1 MQYVSILLL
10 SIYFLYISVFSITA
24 MPETTQVTSPERPNI
39 LLLFADDLGY
49 EALGCYGGQDYST
62 PNLNRLATE
71 GLRFTRAYTSPICTP
86 SRMSL
91 YTGTYV
97 SRHQYYDVIPV
108 HKGTKQ
114 AVDFRNRWPTYAQVL
129 RQAGYTTSVTGKWQM
144 ATLEVHPQHCQDAGF
159 DSWCVWQIWRE
170 GAKTTRYW
178 DPCLNQ
184 DGNIR
189 DDVTERF
196 GPDVLADYVITQ
208 MKKAIEE
215 EKPFFIQHNMML
227 PHWPITPMPAEKEAG
242 KPGSLT
248 SMISYMDGIVGR
260 IVDAV
265 DELGITENTWV
276 IFMGDNGTEA
286 FGEPRHTRDGI
297 VKGGKR
303 DLTDAGTH
311 IPMIVRRPGTI
322 QPGTTADDLIDMADW
337 FPTFCNLANVDL
349 PKNLQLDGTS
359 FASRLLENKPFPRQ
373 WVTGGYLNKFSVF
386 DGQIRVTTGDSIT
399 KENATLHHVLQS
411 LLKSD

>member
-1 MQYVSILLL
+1 MQHISILLL
-10 SIYFLYISVFSITA
+10 SICFLYISVFSITA

-108 HKGTKQ
+108 HKGTKE
-114 AVDFRNRWPTYAQVL
+114 AVDFRNRWTTFAQVL
-129 RQAGYTTSVTGKWQM
+129 RQSGYTTSVTGKWQM
-144 ATLEVHPQHCQDAGF
+144 ATLEVHPQHCRDAGF

-189 DDVTERF
+189 NDVTERF

-242 KPGSLT
+242 KLGSLN

-265 DELGITENTWV
+265 DELGIAENTWV

-349 PKNLQLDGTS
+349 PKNLSLDGIS

-373 WVTGGYLNKFSVF
+373 WVTGGYLNKLSIF

-399 KENATLHHVLQS
+399 KENATLHHVLRS